1 MAVKDIKRKGAD
13 PSNKK
18 KTKDTAA
25 TSSAAVAAPKPPKK
39 AKKQPVE
46 NHFFASHVVMVQPT
60 AFYSNE
66 ETIQDNKFMVK
77 VKDSKKESS
86 LKAQKEFKNMVANL
100 RKHGIQ
106 VSVYK

>member
-1 MAVKDIKRKGAD
+1 
-13 PSNKK
+13 
-18 KTKDTAA
+18 
-25 TSSAAVAAPKPPKK
+25 
-39 AKKQPVE
+39 
-46 NHFFASHVVMVQPT
+46 MVQPT

-86 LKAQKEFKNMVANL
+86 LKAQKEFKNMVANI
-100 RKHGIQ
+100 RKHGIT